1 MGQFSR
7 FLKPR
12 RWALAEV
19 CVDLL
24 APAEYVSGGV
34 KVTHDS
40 IRGRCSRRAAAAG
53 PALLAI
59 LLASALCGCTKR
71 PTQFAVTNYSPDSR
85 PERFH
90 EVFDECYYALDP
102 SGNVDVVARRVQE
115 LEGGGESITQ
125 VVHLRTMYLAIPGST
140 HVERSMINTTV
151 NYAIL
156 SDSGG
161 ACFEGAGLVVC
172 RENNRARALTGQLE
186 SGRISPVRRVGASA
200 EIFDRALIEGR
211 FNAKH
216 DRRAV
221 VRILNE
227 LNRVFGPRPAYDPGH
242 RPDLM

>member
-1 MGQFSR
+1 MKRTDRPTLDRSR
-7 FLKPR
+7 
-12 RWALAEV
+12 
-19 CVDLL
+19 
-24 APAEYVSGGV
+24 
-34 KVTHDS
+34 T
-40 IRGRCSRRAAAAG
+40 RAAAGTKLALA
-53 PALLAI
+53 ALLAF
-59 LLASALCGCTKR
+59 ALSGCSRR
-71 PTQFAVTNYSPDSR
+71 PTQFAVTNYTPDAR

-90 EVFDECYYALDP
+90 EVFNECYYAPDP

-115 LEGGGESITQ
+115 IEGGGEAITQ
-125 VVHLRTMYLAIPGST
+125 IVHLRTMFLAVPGAT
-140 HVERSMINTTV
+140 HVERSMINTTI

-172 RENNRARALTGQLE
+172 RENGRTQEMTGELE

-200 EIFDRALIEGR
+200 DIFDQALIEGR
-211 FNAKH
+211 FSARR

-227 LNRVFGPRPAYDPGH
+227 LNRIFGPRPNYDPGH